1 MADRLQV
8 LVAGA
13 GPVGLTMA
21 AELKRYGVDVRV
33 IDKAPQPTQTS
44 KALVAWSR
52 TMELL
57 DRAGCGQA
65 FLAAG
70 MKARGGGMY
79 SGRERLASLDVR
91 GVDSPHPYALMIAQ
105 SETERL
111 LAEHLAGLGVAVE
124 RPVELTAFA
133 HDDSGVQAT
142 LCHADGTTET
152 VAADWLIGCDG
163 AHSTVRHG
171 LGFSFVGETLESDWI
186 LADVHLHGPDIV
198 SDEIRIYWH
207 ADGVLAF
214 FPITPG
220 RFRVIGDLGEAPPGA
235 GRRADPALA
244 DVQALIDR
252 RGPGDV
258 VADHAIWLS
267 AFRINE
273 RKVTSY
279 RGGRVFL
286 AGDAAHIHSPA
297 GGQGMNTGMQD
308 AVNLAWKLALVV
320 RGEGRDGPL
329 LDSYSTERSAVGDL
343 VLRNAGAMTRVAL
356 VRNPIVQRIRN
367 FVVSHVT
374 HLSPVQQRMAEQI
387 TELDIAY
394 PGSPLSVGGGHRM
407 NGALQADLR
416 IGGGHLPRL
425 TLLYPDGHA
434 GAGQLAAAWPGLVN
448 GLEGRVR
455 HPTLLRPDG
464 YVAIET
470 DDLDA
475 IARYLEPLAGPGAR
489 TK

>member
-1 MADRLQV
+1 MTDGLQV

-13 GPVGLTMA
+13 GPVGLMMA
-21 AELKRYGVDVRV
+21 AELTRYGIRARV
-33 IDKAPQPTQTS
+33 IDKAAEPTQTS
-44 KALVAWSR
+44 KALVVWSR

-57 DRAGCGQA
+57 DRAGCGEA

-70 MKARGGGMY
+70 MKARGGGMF
-79 SGRERLASLDVR
+79 SGRERLATLDVR
-91 GVDSPHPYALMIAQ
+91 SVDSPHPYALMIAQ

-111 LAEHLAGLGVAVE
+111 LTEHLARLGVTVE
-124 RPVELTAFA
+124 RQVELAGFTQ
-133 HDDSGVQAT
+133 DDGGVQAT
-142 LCHADGTTET
+142 LRRPDGTSEA

-171 LGFSFVGETLESDWI
+171 LNYPFVGETLESDWI
-186 LADVHLHGPDIV
+186 LADVHLHGPEVV

-220 RFRVIGDLGEAPPGA
+220 RFRMIADLGETPPEAP
-235 GRRADPALA
+235 RRPDPTLD
-244 DVQALIDR
+244 DVQAVIDR

-258 VADHAIWLS
+258 RATDAIWLS

-308 AVNLAWKLALVV
+308 AANLAWKLALVL

-329 LDSYSTERSAVGDL
+329 LDSYSAERSAVGDL
-343 VLRNAGAMTRVAL
+343 VLRNAGVMTRVAL
-356 VRNPIVQRIRN
+356 LRNPIVQSIRN

-374 HLSPVQQRMAEQI
+374 RLSPVQQRMAEQI

-394 PGSPLSVGGGHRM
+394 PGSPLTVGDGRRM
-407 NGALQADLR
+407 AGRLQGDLR
-416 IGGGHLPRL
+416 IGGGSLPRL
-425 TLLYPDGHA
+425 TLLHPRRH
-434 GAGQLAAAWPGLVN
+434 AAAGLAGRWPGLVQA
-448 GLEGRVR
+448 LEAEVDQ
-455 HPTLLRPDG
+455 PTLVRPDG
-464 YVAIET
+464 YVALET
-470 DDLDA
+470 EDFDA
-475 IARYLEPLAGPGAR
+475 ITRYLETLAGPRAR
-489 TK
+489 

>member
-1 MADRLQV
+1 MADRRQV

-13 GPVGLTMA
+13 GPVGLMMT
-21 AELKRYGVDVRV
+21 AELRRYGIDVRL
-33 IDKAPQPTQTS
+33 IDKAAQPTQTS
-44 KALVAWSR
+44 KALVVWSR

-57 DRAGCGQA
+57 DRAGCGGA

-70 MKARGGGMY
+70 MKARGGGMF
-79 SGRERLASLDVR
+79 SGRERLATLDVR
-91 GVDSPHPYALMIAQ
+91 SVDSPHPYALMIAQ

-111 LAEHLAGLGVAVE
+111 LAEHLDRLGGRVE
-124 RPVELTAFA
+124 REVELTGFSQ
-133 HDDSGVQAT
+133 DDSGVQAT
-142 LCHADGTTET
+142 LRHADGTAET
-152 VAADWLIGCDG
+152 IGADWLIGCDG
-163 AHSTVRHG
+163 AHSTVRHR
-171 LGFSFVGETLESDWI
+171 LGFAFEGETLESDWI
-186 LADVHLHGPDIV
+186 LADVHLHGSDVV

-220 RFRVIGDLGEAPPGA
+220 RFRVIADLGETPPGA
-235 GRRADPALA
+235 ARRPDPTLA
-244 DVQALIDR
+244 DVQALLDR
-252 RGPGDV
+252 RGPGEI
-258 VADHAIWLS
+258 VAGDAIWLS

-273 RKVTSY
+273 RKVASY
-279 RGGRVFL
+279 RGGRAFL

-308 AVNLAWKLALVV
+308 AANLAWKLALVI

-329 LDSYSTERSAVGDL
+329 LDSYSDERSAVGDL

-356 VRNPIVQRIRN
+356 LRNPIVQSIRN

-374 HLSPVQQRMAEQI
+374 RLSPVQQRMAEQI

-407 NGALQADLR
+407 PGSLQADLR
-416 IGGGHLPRL
+416 IGGGNLPRL
-425 TLLYPDGHA
+425 TLLHPHRHA
-434 GAGQLAAAWPGLVN
+434 VAGLAADWPGLVQA
-448 GLEGRVR
+448 LEAAVER
-455 HPTLLRPDG
+455 PTLVRPDG
-464 YVAIET
+464 YIALET
-470 DDLDA
+470 EDFA
-475 IARYLEPLAGPGAR
+475 ATTGYLAALAGPGAR

>member
-13 GPVGLTMA
+13 GPVGLMMA
-21 AELKRYGVDVRV
+21 AELKRYGIGVRL
-33 IDKAPQPTQTS
+33 IDKAAEPTHTS
-44 KALVAWSR
+44 KALVVWSR

-57 DRAGCGQA
+57 DRAGCGEA

-70 MKARGGGMY
+70 MKARGGGMF
-79 SGRERLASLDVR
+79 SGRERLATLDVR
-91 GVDSPHPYALMIAQ
+91 SVDSPHPYALMIAQ

-111 LAEHLAGLGVAVE
+111 LAEHLGQLGVTVE
-124 RPVELTAFA
+124 RQVELTGFA
-133 HDDSGVQAT
+133 QDDGGIQAT
-142 LCHADGTTET
+142 LRRADGTIET
-152 VAADWLIGCDG
+152 VGADWLIGCDG
-163 AHSTVRHG
+163 AHSTARHR
-171 LGFSFVGETLESDWI
+171 LGFAFEGETLESDWI
-186 LADVHLHGPDIV
+186 LADVHLHGPDVV

-220 RFRVIGDLGEAPPGA
+220 RFRVIGDLGETPPGA
-235 GRRADPALA
+235 PRRPDPSLA
-244 DVQALIDR
+244 DVQALLDR
-252 RGPGDV
+252 RGPGEVTATD
-258 VADHAIWLS
+258 AIWLS

-273 RKVTSY
+273 RKVSSY

-308 AVNLAWKLALVV
+308 AANLAWKLALVI

-329 LDSYSTERSAVGDL
+329 LDSYSDERSAVGDL

-356 VRNPIVQRIRN
+356 LRNPIVQSIRN

-374 HLSPVQQRMAEQI
+374 KLSPVQQRMAEQI

-394 PGSPLSVGGGHRM
+394 PGSPLTVGEGRRM
-407 NGALQADLR
+407 PGRLQADLR
-416 IGGGHLPRL
+416 IGGGNLPRL
-425 TLLYPDGHA
+425 TLLHPHRHA
-434 GAGQLAAAWPGLVN
+434 VVELAAAWPGLVQA
-448 GLEGRVR
+448 LEAEVER
-455 HPTLLRPDG
+455 PTLVRPDG
-464 YVAIET
+464 YIALESE
-470 DDLDA
+470 DFDA
-475 IARYLEPLAGPGAR
+475 ITRYLEAVAGPGAR